1 MQIIVSD
8 ISEQNGR
15 QVFYCQRSLLVR
27 YQRHI
32 FWLLCVKHACRWWYV
47 HPLCL
52 LTSKYMCHLFLW
64 HSFLSIPWLK
74 FTRDY
79 KVIFPRPRAIT
90 QKISQT
96 IENISSMWWY
106 IWWMMIHLRHLV
118 MIQPIQL
125 MIHRFVPICHRIR
138 LHLCLQFLML
148 RLTMRQTGISFQRM
162 YFQVQFCKFR
172 SATMIHCN
180 ALQCIVIT
188 IPRIPDLKRPKKSLH
203 CPSWSGL

>member
-118 MIQPIQL
+118 MIQLIQL
-125 MIHRFVPICHRIR
+125 MIHRLLPICHRSG
-138 LHLCLQFLML
+138 LHLRLQFLML
-148 RLTMRQTGISFQRM
+148 RLSLHRLESVFKECISK
-162 YFQVQFCKFR
+162 CKF
-172 SATMIHCN
+172 AN
-180 ALQCIVIT
+180 AGHSPMHDIF
-188 IPRIPDLKRPKKSLH
+188 
-203 CPSWSGL
+203 W